1 MSNKAYLEAQERI
14 AAKEAERAAKKDRAL
29 ARAQKIADT
38 LTPASASSP
47 IPVQPFQPLT
57 ETNVP
62 VNGIGAAQDEEI
74 QAKPKLCICHGDRIV
89 DSHGLCKPSVDSLRF
104 SRPARLPSDVVGVRR
119 ERAMEVAWKVRP
131 AKTKYELTQAKM
143 ADPDVAQ
150 HVANAIVTKG
160 MSYAEGIQAALPETK
175 SEDLGPTINAA
186 KQAPLVQAAI
196 DESLKK
202 RGLDSDSRAYFVER
216 LWAWFDS
223 KQPNEERKTLQAAR
237 ILGEHFIKNA
247 PPSSELAVLRIEGI
261 DDGLKEMFGPD
272 YDTVKN
278 LKPVSTD
285 VPLEEFEDDDSE
297 IGED

>member
-1 MSNKAYLEAQERI
+1 M
-14 AAKEAERAAKKDRAL
+14 L
-29 ARAQKIADT
+29 AS
-38 LTPASASSP
+38 LPSSL
-47 IPVQPFQPLT
+47 VQPSEQRSLAESLDHKAT
-57 ETNVP
+57 ESAVSVAP
-62 VNGIGAAQDEEI
+62 KAAQVGEETQPEI
-74 QAKPKLCICHGDRIV
+74 QTKPRVCICHGDRPAEM
-89 DSHGLCKPSVDSLRF
+89 HGLCRKTVDGLRF
-104 SRPARLPSDVVGVRR
+104 SRPQRLPSDVVGWRR
-119 ERAMEVAWKVRP
+119 ERAQEVAWKVRP
-131 AKTKYELTQAKM
+131 AKTKYELTQEKF

-150 HVANAIVTKG
+150 HVANAIVKKG
-160 MSYAEGIQAALPETK
+160 MSYEEGIKAALPETK
-175 SEDLGPTINAA
+175 AEELGPTINAA

-278 LKPVSTD
+278 LKPVSTNVAVED
-285 VPLEEFEDDDSE
+285 FEEDSE